1 MNVGNR
7 LSDTF
12 DTRLPEHIQYSS
24 SRRRTGKRGVGITAV
39 AIGTLSRKS
48 LKTKPGRMFASA
60 LAILLALSCFLT
72 ACTKE
77 APPTQTPITLELT
90 STAFAD
96 GDKMPT
102 RYTCDG
108 ENVSPPLAWGEP
120 PPQTQSFALIVD
132 DPDAPVGVFTHWVIF
147 NIPPDVRSLPEALPV
162 QERLEN
168 GVLQGKNVWN
178 KIGYRGPCPPGGSP
192 HHYRFTIYALD
203 TVLDLKP
210 GASKNDLLQ
219 AMEGHILAQGQL
231 VGVYQR

>member
-1 MNVGNR
+1 
-7 LSDTF
+7 
-12 DTRLPEHIQYSS
+12 
-24 SRRRTGKRGVGITAV
+24 V
-39 AIGTLSRKS
+39 AIGTLPGKS

-60 LAILLALSCFLT
+60 LAMLLALSCFLT

-96 GDKMPT
+96 GDKMPA

-120 PPQTQSFALIVD
+120 PPQTRSFALIVD

-147 NIPPDVRSLPEALPV
+147 NIPADARELEEAIPIG
-162 QERLEN
+162 ERLPN
-168 GVLQGKNVWN
+168 GALQGKNGFG
-178 KIGYRGPCPPGGSP
+178 KLGYGGPCPPRGSP
-192 HHYRFTIYALD
+192 HHYRFTLYALD
-203 TVLDLKP
+203 KP
-210 GASKNDLLQ
+210 LELPPGISKNDLLQ